1 MWGILVRHWYC
12 VGGDDDDDDD
22 DDETLVSTSLGTF
35 LLYHVM
41 LP

>member
-12 VGGDDDDDDD
+12 VGGDDDDDD